1 MVNVD
6 PIIGLD
12 MIIVRRY
19 IIHSMR
25 TIPVPIL
32 STPVAPRPA
41 AASPADAP
49 AVGAPAV
56 GAPATA
62 EALLDAV
69 VNELHVLMG
78 MMRCA
83 GTGRMVKSGISM
95 THLHILWLLE
105 HHGDLTMGHLA
116 DLVDVS
122 LSNASGLI
130 DRMEERGLVE
140 RIRVPDDRRV
150 VLVRVSPE
158 GARMRDEIEAIKQ
171 DQMRSILGNLD
182 VDQLTRLV
190 GAVGDLRGA
199 VAQEIGDDHLK
210 IHVHNI

>member
-1 MVNVD
+1 MVNID
-6 PIIGLD
+6 PIIVLD
-12 MIIVRRY
+12 MMIVARY

-25 TIPVPIL
+25 TI
-32 STPVAPRPA
+32 
-41 AASPADAP
+41 ASPTTKRGP
-49 AVGAPAV
+49 GAPAK
-56 GAPATA
+56 TD
-62 EALLDAV
+62 ALLDAV
-69 VNELHVLMG
+69 VGELHEMIG

-83 GTGRMVKSGISM
+83 GTGRMVRSGISM

-105 HHGDLTMGHLA
+105 HHGDLTMGRLA
-116 DLVDVS
+116 ELVDVS

-171 DQMRSILGNLD
+171 DQMRSILGKLD
-182 VDQLTRLV
+182 VAQLTRLL

-199 VAQEIGDDHLK
+199 VGQEIGEDHLR
-210 IHVHNI
+210 IHTHNV